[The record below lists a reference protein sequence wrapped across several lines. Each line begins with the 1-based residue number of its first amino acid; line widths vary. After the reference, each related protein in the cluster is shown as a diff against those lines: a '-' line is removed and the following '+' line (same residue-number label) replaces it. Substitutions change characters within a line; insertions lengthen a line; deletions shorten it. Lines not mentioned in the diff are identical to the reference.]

1 MSLFYP
7 EDLNYMARAIRLAER
22 GRFTTSPNPC
32 VGCVIVK
39 NEQII
44 GEGFHVQA
52 GGPHAEINALA
63 QVEHNGFSA
72 QGATA
77 YVTLEPCSH
86 TGKTPPCATALIN
99 AGVAK
104 VVVGM
109 EDPNPLVSGR
119 GIQMLRD
126 AGIQVQQGCLEASC
140 EQINPGFNKRMRHK
154 RPFVQVKLACSLD
167 GRTAMASGESKWIT
181 SYQARKDVQF
191 YRAKACAILTGSGTV
206 LADNPQMNVRESDFM
221 PADYPIDNI
230 RQPAKIIID
239 NQSQLTPDLN
249 IFAGQTPV
257 YLVNNQAKAASA
269 QQNWPEQVEQI
280 ELSGNDHNIDLSAL
294 MQALGERQMNHI
306 WVEAGAKLAGAL
318 IQQGLVDELIIYQ
331 AAKLM
336 GENTKGLLDV
346 PSLTRLN
353 QAVEWQY
360 KDVRQVGPDLRLT
373 LRAK

>member
-39 NEQII
+39 NNQII
-44 GEGFHVQA
+44 GEGFHIQA
-52 GGPHAEINALA
+52 GGPHAEINALS
-63 QVEHNGFSA
+63 QISDNGFSA
-72 QGATA
+72 EGATA

-86 TGKTPPCATALIN
+86 TGKTPPCASALIK
-99 AGVAK
+99 AGVST
-104 VVVGM
+104 VVIGM

-126 AGIQVQQGCLEASC
+126 AGIQVHQGCLESAC
-140 EQINPGFNKRMRHK
+140 EKINPGFNKRMK
-154 RPFVQVKLACSLD
+154 QNRPFVQVKLASSLD
-167 GRTAMASGESKWIT
+167 GKTAMASGESKWIT
-181 SYQARKDVQF
+181 SYQARKDVQL

-206 LADNPQMNVRESDFM
+206 LADNPQMNVRESDF
-221 PADYPIDNI
+221 PLTDYPVESI

-249 IFAGQTPV
+249 IFASETPV
-257 YLVNNQAKAASA
+257 FVVKNKIKVTSP
-269 QQNWPEQVEQI
+269 QQNWPKHVTQI
-280 ELSGNDHNIDLSAL
+280 ELSGNDHNIDLTAL
-294 MQALGERQMNHI
+294 MLELGARQMNHI

-346 PSLTRLN
+346 PNLTQLS
-353 QAVEWQY
+353 QAIEWQY
-360 KDVRQVGPDLRLT
+360 TDVRQIGPDLRLT